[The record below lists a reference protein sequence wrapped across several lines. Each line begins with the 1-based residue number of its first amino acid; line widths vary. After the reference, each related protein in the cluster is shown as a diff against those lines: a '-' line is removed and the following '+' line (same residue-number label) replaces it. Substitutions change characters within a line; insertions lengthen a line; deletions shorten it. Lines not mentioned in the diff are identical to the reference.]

1 MFIKKWALEINI
13 KSKTCIRTKQSHDFF
28 NQSDFEF
35 PVHELNKLII
45 ELINELRLPLVERF

>member
-13 KSKTCIRTKQSHDFF
+13 KSKKKKKTCIRTKQSHDFF

-35 PVHELNKLII
+35 PVHELNKKRI
-45 ELINELRLPLVERF
+45 